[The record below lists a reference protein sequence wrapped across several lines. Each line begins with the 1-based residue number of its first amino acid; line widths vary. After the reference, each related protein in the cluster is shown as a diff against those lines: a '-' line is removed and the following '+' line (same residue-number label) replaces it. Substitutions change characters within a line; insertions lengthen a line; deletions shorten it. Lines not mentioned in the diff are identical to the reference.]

1 MTTPRIS
8 AALPQLLTEDHPA
21 VVARFARRAEELGFS
36 GLFVLD
42 SAPGGPTAHAP
53 ILDGLHLLSS
63 AAAVTR
69 EIRLGVAVIVLPRR
83 NPVLLAKQLAT
94 IDQLSAGRLVVGV
107 GLGGSDEGLDA
118 LGLPS
123 GRRVRRFIE
132 EVEVL
137 RALWAYEQADYDG
150 ELYRFSGLRVEPK
163 PVQRPGPP
171 LWFGGGAPP
180 ALRRAAHM
188 GDGWIGSGSSSA
200 EDFVAQIAILDE
212 ELEAAGR
219 ATDASFAKAKRVYI
233 SVDDNPQRATE
244 RLAAMI
250 EPMYGRPGM
259 AERCGVC
266 GPPEHCVERLRQLI
280 DAGAEELLLHPLDD
294 HLGQLEALAEI
305 ADQVRV

>member
-1 MTTPRIS
+1 MTLPRIS
-8 AALPQLLTEDHPA
+8 VGLPQLLADDHPA
-21 VVARFARRAEELGFS
+21 LVTRFAQRAEELGFS

-53 ILDGLHLLSS
+53 ILDGLHTLSY

-69 EIRLGVAVIVLPRR
+69 EIVLGVAVIVLPRR

-94 IDQLSAGRLVVGV
+94 IDQLSGGRLVVGV

-132 EVEVL
+132 AVEVL
-137 RALWAYEQADYDG
+137 RALWAQEEADHAG
-150 ELYRFSGLRVEPK
+150 ELYRFAGLRVEPK

-180 ALRRAAHM
+180 ALGRAARM

-200 EDFVAQIAILDE
+200 EDFTAQLAILGG

-219 ATDASFAKAKRVYI
+219 ADDQSFVKAKRVYI
-233 SVDDNPQRATE
+233 SVDDDEQRATE
-244 RLAAMI
+244 RLAAVI
-250 EPMYGRPGM
+250 VPMYGRAEM

-266 GPPEHCVERLRQLI
+266 GPPDHCVERLRHLV
-280 DAGAEELLLHPLDD
+280 DAGAEELLLHPLHD

-305 ADQVRV
+305 ARQVRV